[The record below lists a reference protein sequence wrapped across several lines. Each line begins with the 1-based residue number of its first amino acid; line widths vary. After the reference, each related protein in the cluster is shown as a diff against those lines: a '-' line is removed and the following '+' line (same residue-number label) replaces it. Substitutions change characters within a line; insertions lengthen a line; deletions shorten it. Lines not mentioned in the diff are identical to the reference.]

1 MNTIV
6 KTALVAV
13 AAILAPAP
21 ASPHPA
27 TEVYIPIGM
36 SPGVSGRM
44 TVTGRIMGYDE
55 VDGTMRVDAQGVERT
70 IALGENVP
78 VYVDRSKARKRNSY
92 GSYRDYHVGRMVE
105 IKVLDG
111 ATEWIKVEGD

>member
-1 MNTIV
+1 MNNIV
-6 KTALVAV
+6 RTGLVVV

-21 ASPHPA
+21 ANAHPA

-36 SPGVSGRM
+36 SPGVSGRV

-55 VDGTMRVDAQGVERT
+55 ALGTMRIEADGAERAY
-70 IALGENVP
+70 ALGENVP
-78 VYVDRSKARKRNSY
+78 VYVDRSRVRKRNSY
-92 GSYRDYHVGRMVE
+92 GSYRDYQVGRTVE
-105 IKVLDG
+105 IKVVDG